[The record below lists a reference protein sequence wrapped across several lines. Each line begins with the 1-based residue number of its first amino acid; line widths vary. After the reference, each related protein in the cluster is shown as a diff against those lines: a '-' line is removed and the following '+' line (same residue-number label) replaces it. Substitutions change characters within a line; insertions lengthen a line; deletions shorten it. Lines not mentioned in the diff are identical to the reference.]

1 MSYKLDPGAT
11 RRHVHG
17 VLVVTQTSA
26 THGGGDTGEWTLGG
40 GVVGAILPAAQEL
53 PKFAFET
60 KIFLELGACS
70 LFTP

>member
-26 THGGGDTGEWTLGG
+26 THGGGT
-40 GVVGAILPAAQEL
+40 QESRRREAGWWGPSCL
-53 PKFAFET
+53 RHRNCQFAFET